1 VLGNRLETDRRSA
14 LSLAVVLSGAAAV
27 AVIVLAARQVV
38 TQGENQFF
46 ASGDPKFF
54 LLTTRDLFGTGHS
67 FVGLGAATD
76 IPYRYGRMGLPLL
89 AWLLA
94 FGQPGLVGWTLIGLN
109 LAALTAI
116 PGLAALLL
124 AEHRGA
130 PIGAALIFVLPPFV
144 LLYGSVVSDPLLIAL
159 LLLAYL
165 LDARGHRRPALVV
178 IAYAILVKE
187 VAILALVPLAWRAI
201 RERDRRMTL
210 AIASTILPYA
220 AWCGWLRWR
229 VGALPFLATTVSR
242 KGALGMPFAGLRH
255 EWVHRPPDSAVILTL
270 TIAVIAFG
278 AAGAWAARGNQIG
291 ALAAIYT
298 LMAVCLGP
306 RGLRFI
312 GEVPRVLL
320 LPEVFGLLALVI
332 GLRKVR
338 PHPEALE
345 EPIDHGLFVG
355 MQDL

>member
-1 VLGNRLETDRRSA
+1 
-14 LSLAVVLSGAAAV
+14 
-27 AVIVLAARQVV
+27 
-38 TQGENQFF
+38 
-46 ASGDPKFF
+46 
-54 LLTTRDLFGTGHS
+54 
-67 FVGLGAATD
+67 
-76 IPYRYGRMGLPLL
+76 
-89 AWLLA
+89 
-94 FGQPGLVGWTLIGLN
+94 VGWTLIGVN

-130 PIGAALIFVLPPFV
+130 PTGAAFIFVLPPFV
-144 LLYGSVVSDPLLIAL
+144 LLYGSVVSDPLVIAL

-165 LDARGHRRPALVV
+165 LDARGRRRPALVV

-201 RERDRRMTL
+201 RARDRRMSL
-210 AIASTILPYA
+210 SIASTILPYA

-229 VGALPFLATTVSR
+229 VGALPFLATTESR
-242 KGALGMPFAGLRH
+242 KGALGLPFAGLRH
-255 EWVHRPPDSAVILTL
+255 EWVQRPPDSAVILTL

-278 AAGAWAARGNQIG
+278 AAGAWVARGNQIG

-298 LMAVCLGP
+298 FMAVCLGP

-332 GLRKVR
+332 GLRRAR
-338 PHPEALE
+338 PYAEVLE
-345 EPIDHGLFVG
+345 EPIDHGLFVR

>member
-1 VLGNRLETDRRSA
+1 MPSDGLAMDRRPVTA
-14 LSLAVVLSGAAAV
+14 LAWLLSGATGV
-27 AVIVLAARQVV
+27 AIVVLAARQII
-38 TQGENQFF
+38 TQGEHQFF
-46 ASGDPKFF
+46 ASGDPRFF
-54 LLTTRDLFGTGHS
+54 FLTTRELFGTGHG
-67 FVGLGAATD
+67 FLALGAAAD

-89 AWLLA
+89 GWLLA
-94 FGQPGLVGWTLIGLN
+94 FGRPGLVGWTLIGVN

-130 PIGAALIFVLPPFV
+130 PVGAAFILVLPPYV

-165 LDARGHRRPALVV
+165 LDARDHRRSALVV
-178 IAYAILVKE
+178 VAYAILVKE
-187 VAILALVPLAWRAI
+187 VAVLALLPLVWRAV

-210 AIASTILPYA
+210 AVASTLVPYA
-220 AWCGWLRWR
+220 AWCVWLRWR
-229 VGALPFLATTVSR
+229 VGTLPFFAPTESR
-242 KGALGMPFAGLRH
+242 KGAMGLPFAGFRH
-255 EWVHRPPDSAVILTL
+255 VLLQRPADSAVILVMT
-270 TIAVIAFG
+270 TAVIVLG

-291 ALAAIYT
+291 GLAAIYT
-298 LMAVCLGP
+298 LMTVCLGP

-320 LPEVFGLLALVI
+320 LPEVFGLLALII
-332 GLRKVR
+332 GLRNVL
-338 PHPEALE
+338 PQPAALE
-345 EPIDHGLFVG
+345 DPVDHGLFVG